1 MEREI
6 ITFLKNRS
14 YNQIEKV
21 VDTWEKDKYVDWK
34 IQSHRD
40 RANYLLKLKL
50 LIGKA
55 VEVNREVYLIYNIQ
69 DEGLGTTFVDFIRD
83 DDLGEYSLRIKNEK
97 IREWIMLNDIDEELA
112 EVKEVLDIRIP
123 Y

>member
-14 YNQIEKV
+14 YNQIEKA
-21 VDTWEKDKYVDWK
+21 VDAWEKDKYVDWK
-34 IQSHRD
+34 NQSHRD

-50 LIGKA
+50 LIGKK
-55 VEVNREVYLIYNIQ
+55 VEVNGVPFLIYNVN
-69 DEGLGTTFVDFIRD
+69 DEGLGTTFVDFIND

-97 IREWIMLNDIDEELA
+97 IKEWIMLNDIDEELA
-112 EVKEVLDIRIP
+112 EVKEILDIRIP

>member
-14 YNQIEKV
+14 YNQIEKA
-21 VDTWEKDKYVDWK
+21 VDAWEKDKYIDFK
-34 IQSHRD
+34 NQIMRD

-55 VEVNREVYLIYNIQ
+55 VEVNGEVYLIYNVH

-112 EVKEVLDIRIP
+112 EVKEILDIRIP